1 MRKTLYTLNLQGK
14 YSPEICAMTYPLMKK
29 YADRCGAE
37 FFIIDDDKFPG
48 WPLTANKFQVYDLS
62 RERKD
67 TWSIFMDSDT
77 IIHNDMPDITEL
89 IPMDTVFHHNADFA
103 ACRWRPD
110 DFFRRDGRQISSASW
125 IMIASSWCRDFLRSP
140 TEQVTDDGL
149 GFMTKEEIVH
159 RILLNAKELDYGLP
173 PEHLIDDYTFSRNI
187 ARFGLKFTT
196 IHQISE
202 KWKLP
207 FRGLAQV
214 PDPRRSQGGH
224 DPGNPALVGGGWKRG
239 LRTPRMP
246 ALPSAG
252 RAGVVTTARRWKM
265 TDQLR
270 RRFLKLIPGAAAAS
284 VLPSQKSPRRR
295 SSGSPATVGGR
306 SSPQHRRKKGQK
318 SMSFALDAS
327 ASGT

>member
-1 MRKTLYTLNLQGK
+1 MRKTLYTLNVGNK
-14 YSPEICAMTYPLMKK
+14 YSPEICAMTYPLMRK
-29 YADRCGAE
+29 YADKCGAE

-48 WPLTANKFQVYDLS
+48 WPLTVNKFQIYDLS
-62 RERKD
+62 RERGD
-67 TWSIFMDSDT
+67 RWSLFMDSDT
-77 IIHNDMPDITEL
+77 IVHPDMPDITEL
-89 IPMDTVFHHNADFA
+89 IPMDTVFHHNSDFA

-125 IMIASSWCRDFLRSP
+125 IMIASSWCRDFWTPP

-207 FRGLAQV
+207 FRGLWHKYLIPDEVKVGMIRETLHWWAVDGSGDCGRQGCPRCHPQDV
-214 PDPRRSQGGH
+214 PGQLQP
-224 DPGNPALVGGGWKRG
+224 LGGGK
-239 LRTPRMP
+239 
-246 ALPSAG
+246 
-252 RAGVVTTARRWKM
+252 
-265 TDQLR
+265 
-270 RRFLKLIPGAAAAS
+270 
-284 VLPSQKSPRRR
+284 
-295 SSGSPATVGGR
+295 
-306 SSPQHRRKKGQK
+306 
-318 SMSFALDAS
+318 
-327 ASGT
+327 